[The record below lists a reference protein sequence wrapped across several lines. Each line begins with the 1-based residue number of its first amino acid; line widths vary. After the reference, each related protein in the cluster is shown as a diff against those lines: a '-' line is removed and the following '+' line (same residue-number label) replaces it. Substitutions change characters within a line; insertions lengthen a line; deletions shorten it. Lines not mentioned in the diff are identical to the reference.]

1 MNELLMALQI
11 ISDHGAQILL
21 TWIAVMLTILVLAKY
36 GEMIWKIIQGLVLI
50 ICWLPIFLVAG
61 QERADAIKPKK
72 VADDID

>member
-36 GEMIWKIIQGLVLI
+36 GEMILKIIQGLVLMI
-50 ICWLPIFLVAG
+50 
-61 QERADAIKPKK
+61 ADHFPSLAC
-72 VADDID
+72 

>member
-1 MNELLMALQI
+1 MFGMMMLILAEHWYQI
-11 ISDHGAQILL
+11 VLS
-21 TWIAVMLTILVLAKY
+21 WIAVMLTILVLAKH
-36 GEMIWKIIQGLVLI
+36 GKMIWKIIQGLVLM

>member
-1 MNELLMALQI
+1 MFGMMMLILAEHWYQI
-11 ISDHGAQILL
+11 VLS
-21 TWIAVMLTILVLAKY
+21 WIAVMLTILVLAKY
-36 GEMIWKIIQGLVLI
+36 GEMIWKIIQGLVLM

>member
-36 GEMIWKIIQGLVLI
+36 GEIIQGLVLM